1 MEVINLT
8 PHNITLVYEGGNA
21 FIPASGKVCRVLTQ
35 TYDSHNIVLLNGM
48 AIPVV
53 KTRFGEIEGLP
64 PKQNGKVYIV
74 SQIVR
79 SALTAKGEDRPDVV
93 VPTDFIRDENG
104 NIIGCRKFS
113 V

>member
-1 MEVINLT
+1 MDIVNLT
-8 PHNITLVYEGGNA
+8 PHDITVVYDGCNIL
-21 FIPASGKVCRVLTQ
+21 IPASGKVCRVLTQ
-35 TYDSHNIVLLNGM
+35 TYDSHKIVLLNGM
-48 AIPVV
+48 TIPVV

-64 PKQNGKVYIV
+64 PKRNGKVYIV

-93 VPTDFIRDENG
+93 VPTDFIRDEKG

>member
-1 MEVINLT
+1 MNVCNLT
-8 PHNITLVYEGGNA
+8 PHDITLVRDEVKVL
-21 FIPASGKVCRVLTQ
+21 IPASGKVCRVLTQ

-48 AIPVV
+48 TIPVV

-93 VPTDFIRDENG
+93 VPADLVRDDKG